1 MDLKKSTDNTKG
13 KDNDNQT
20 GLQTAQENS
29 KIAKTIAKGK
39 DQQDSYVC
47 KKVIQTGTGTGGVQ
61 IHIL

>member
-39 DQQDSYVC
+39 DQQDSY
-47 KKVIQTGTGTGGVQ
+47 GFGRYM
-61 IHIL
+61 